1 MKSILWLTLLM
12 FLLPLHMRAQIIL
25 SEIAP
30 TNAYQLADENNDY
43 PDWVEILNTGTSDQ
57 NLIGYSLS
65 DSKNPKWTFPDFLLP
80 AGDRVL
86 IYASGKN
93 RGGLG
98 QSKIDHWETALYE
111 DNFWKFFL
119 GTENPPS
126 DWTSLSFDD
135 SGWLS
140 AQGGFGYGDGD
151 DETLLPDTTSSFY
164 YRHAFNVADVSKLDS
179 AILSMDYDDG
189 FIAYLNGVEIAR
201 SFTMPGGTV
210 YFDTYTMTD
219 HEAMMYD
226 GGNPDVFSLSKAE
239 LNSLLVNGQNVLAIE
254 VHNVTPPSSDLS
266 ARTWLHFGIHTSE
279 VFYGPNPPFF
289 NGLIITHYHTDFKI
303 AFGENVRLFDASG
316 KTIDSLDIPYLLP
329 SHSMMRLDDTG
340 SWCITDSPTPDEAN
354 GNTCLSGYAGT
365 PLISPAAGFYQND
378 QTITISGND
387 VRFTTDGSEP
397 TNTSPLYTGSF
408 VVNSTSVV
416 RARSFEPGRLAGPTA
431 TASYFIGEVTT
442 LPVLSITS
450 KPGDLFDLGDGG
462 LAAYDNYNSG
472 NRAPVHLEY
481 FDKDRN
487 LAFSENASL
496 RPVGGYSIGFDQKNM
511 QFSFDEDFGATD
523 DVHYPIFG
531 KDKPGIQSYHEFR
544 VRNMDD
550 DWSST
555 RMRDVVANELA
566 SPTHCATTGYQHM
579 SVFING
585 EYWGHYGG
593 REVTNEYYVHD
604 NHGADPSQV
613 DQILTSYFEN
623 EKYLADEGTDV
634 DFLAMSDFL
643 IQNDM
648 NDPVNFAAAKRWI
661 DWENWVDYF
670 AAEMYLANGDWFSS
684 IYFNNTRMYRAPD
697 VRWRYIMFDV
707 TYAQGNGVNTET
719 NILYEALANPSV
731 PNRYT
736 DMMNSLL
743 QNPQFKSYF
752 INRFADLINEYWT
765 PTKATAIIEENATEL
780 APEINRQSARW
791 GSQDSVTWRDL
802 VHDLREFH
810 AVRRVYQRNQ
820 IQDYFG
826 LNDQVDINLRVE
838 PEAAGVIH
846 INTIVPKNYPW
857 AGIYF
862 NGNPVTITAVAN
874 PGYTFDHWIDNLG
887 LDTLSQSFTID
898 LSTFSSFTAHFT
910 GSPKPVE
917 LAVSEINYQS
927 DPTRDAGDWIEI
939 QNVADY
945 PIDLT
950 NYLMQDREWYNAF
963 PIPAGT
969 ILNPLDRLVIAE
981 DDEKFSAQFPDVH
994 NITGSTYFK
1003 LDNSGEQVRILD
1015 RNDMVVSQADYDNS
1029 TSWPCTPAGFGRT
1042 LERYPGIND
1051 PNGPES
1057 WFDGCIG
1064 GSPGEA
1070 FSPCQDD
1077 IIISEINYHS
1087 SATHDA
1093 GDWIELKNQLSEPLD
1108 LSAWTL
1114 RDENDDHL
1122 FTFPDS
1128 SIIEEEGYFV
1138 ICENETAF
1146 SSLHAG
1152 VTKRVGDLGF
1162 GLGNGGD
1169 VIRIYDASGILRLS
1183 ICYDDES
1190 PWTTEA
1196 DGNGYTLELADAY
1209 VNLNEPLNWFAGCIG
1224 GSPGGPYDPNCI
1236 QVSTEDIHEWVEF
1249 SISPNPVSGELKI
1262 SLDAQG
1268 PTTIRVVDMIGKV
1281 IVEQHPGSST
1291 LLLKTDQW
1299 NAGLYFITAESHG
1312 MITTKKVVKQ

>member
-1 MKSILWLTLLM
+1 
-12 FLLPLHMRAQIIL
+12 
-25 SEIAP
+25 
-30 TNAYQLADENNDY
+30 
-43 PDWVEILNTGTSDQ
+43 
-57 NLIGYSLS
+57 
-65 DSKNPKWTFPDFLLP
+65 
-80 AGDRVL
+80 
-86 IYASGKN
+86 
-93 RGGLG
+93 
-98 QSKIDHWETALYE
+98 
-111 DNFWKFFL
+111 
-119 GTENPPS
+119 
-126 DWTSLSFDD
+126 
-135 SGWLS
+135 
-140 AQGGFGYGDGD
+140 
-151 DETLLPDTTSSFY
+151 
-164 YRHAFNVADVSKLDS
+164 
-179 AILSMDYDDG
+179 
-189 FIAYLNGVEIAR
+189 
-201 SFTMPGGTV
+201 
-210 YFDTYTMTD
+210 
-219 HEAMMYD
+219 
-226 GGNPDVFSLSKAE
+226 
-239 LNSLLVNGQNVLAIE
+239 
-254 VHNVTPPSSDLS
+254 
-266 ARTWLHFGIHTSE
+266 
-279 VFYGPNPPFF
+279 
-289 NGLIITHYHTDFKI
+289 
-303 AFGENVRLFDASG
+303 
-316 KTIDSLDIPYLLP
+316 
-329 SHSMMRLDDTG
+329 
-340 SWCITDSPTPDEAN
+340 
-354 GNTCLSGYAGT
+354 
-365 PLISPAAGFYQND
+365 
-378 QTITISGND
+378 
-387 VRFTTDGSEP
+387 
-397 TNTSPLYTGSF
+397 
-408 VVNSTSVV
+408 
-416 RARSFEPGRLAGPTA
+416 
-431 TASYFIGEVTT
+431 
-442 LPVLSITS
+442 
-450 KPGDLFDLGDGG
+450 
-462 LAAYDNYNSG
+462 
-472 NRAPVHLEY
+472 
-481 FDKDRN
+481 
-487 LAFSENASL
+487 
-496 RPVGGYSIGFDQKNM
+496 
-511 QFSFDEDFGATD
+511 
-523 DVHYPIFG
+523 
-531 KDKPGIQSYHEFR
+531 
-544 VRNMDD
+544 
-550 DWSST
+550 
-555 RMRDVVANELA
+555 VVANELA

-743 QNPQFKSYF
+743 QNPEFKSYF

-1029 TSWPCTPAGFGRT
+1029 TPWPCTPAGFGRT